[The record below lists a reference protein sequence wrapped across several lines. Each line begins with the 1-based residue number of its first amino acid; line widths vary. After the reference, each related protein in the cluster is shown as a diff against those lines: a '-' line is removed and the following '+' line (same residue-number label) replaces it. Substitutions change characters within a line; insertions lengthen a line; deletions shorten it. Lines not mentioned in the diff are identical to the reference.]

1 MNLSWFS
8 TNSFANA
15 SDLLNTN
22 TTLSTD
28 YNGNLIDYQDMW
40 VSNNGYEDSTGGL
53 VEFGFYVSG
62 LDINSYNELL
72 KLGSTPD
79 AVDVYCG
86 LYTIFGYTTSTGSES
101 WIDKFET
108 SIANEEY
115 TFLSI
120 ASSVMFSAPA
130 SGAIFNFTLPLGSTG
145 SYTAPMV
152 GIASGGTGYAV
163 GDSCYVSGSALG
175 GIDSIND
182 AYVTASSV
190 TGASRTYTNVFIP
203 GGLGGYC
210 SVTISAGGVYSV
222 SLTSAGAGYTASS
235 QTISGE
241 VLGGTSP
248 TNNLIVSIG
257 IVGGGSSAISTIST
271 TSTTGKIR
279 GAIAGVTVTGTYENS
294 AYKFNSDYAKFRVN
308 WDAGTNILN
317 KINISS
323 AYTYN
328 GSTYALRNT
337 FPVNTGASNAND
349 ETRGRIK
356 VRFVIKS
363 PPAGS
368 SIMSNITLNAAALGE
383 L

>member
-8 TNSFANA
+8 TNSFASA

-28 YNGNLIDYQDMW
+28 YTGNLIDYQDMW
-40 VSNNGYEDSTGGL
+40 VSNNGYEDSTGNL
-53 VEFGFYVSG
+53 IDFGFYVSG
-62 LDINSYNELL
+62 LDINAYNELL
-72 KLGSTPD
+72 KLGSVAD
-79 AVDVYCG
+79 ASDVYCG
-86 LYTIFGYTTSTGSES
+86 LYVIFGYTTSTGSQS

-115 TFLSI
+115 TFLNI
-120 ASSVMFSAPA
+120 PSSVMYSAPA
-130 SGAIFNFTLPLGSTG
+130 SGATFNFTLPLGSTG
-145 SYTAPMV
+145 SYTVPMV
-152 GIASGGTGYAV
+152 DIASGGTGYAV

-175 GIDSIND
+175 GVDSIND
-182 AYVTASSV
+182 AYVTASTV
-190 TGASRTYTNVFIP
+190 TGASRTYTNIFIP

-210 SVTISAGGVYSV
+210 SVTVSAGGVYSV
-222 SLTSAGAGYTASS
+222 SLTSGGAGYTASS

-248 TNNLIVSIG
+248 ANNLTVSIG
-257 IVGGGSSAISTIST
+257 VTGGGVINSIST
-271 TSTTGKIR
+271 TSTNGKIR
-279 GAIAGVTVTGTYENS
+279 GAIASVTVTGTHENPS
-294 AYKFNSDYAKFRVN
+294 YIFNSNYAKFRVN

-328 GSTYALRNT
+328 GSTYVLRNT
-337 FPVNTGASNAND
+337 FPVNEGSSNAND
-349 ETRGRIK
+349 ETKGRLK
-356 VRFVIKS
+356 VRFIIKS

-368 SIMSNITLNAAALGE
+368 SILSKITLNAAALGE

>member
-8 TNSFANA
+8 TNSFASA

-22 TTLSTD
+22 TTLSTN
-28 YNGNLIDYQDMW
+28 YTGSLIDYQDMW
-40 VSNNGYEDSTGGL
+40 VSNNGYEDSTGNL
-53 VEFGFYVSG
+53 VDFGFYVSG

-79 AVDVYCG
+79 AVDVHCG
-86 LYTIFGYTTSTGSES
+86 LYTIFGYTTSNGSES

-108 SIANEEY
+108 SIQDGEY
-115 TFLSI
+115 TFRNISS
-120 ASSVMFSAPA
+120 ASMYSAPGT
-130 SGAIFNFTLPLGSTG
+130 GATFNFTLPLGTSDD
-145 SYTAPMV
+145 YTVPMV
-152 GIASGGTGYAV
+152 GIVSGGSGYAV
-163 GDSCYVSGSALG
+163 GDVSYVSGSELG
-175 GIDSIND
+175 GLDSIND

-210 SVTISAGGVYSV
+210 SVTVSAGGVYSV
-222 SLTSAGAGYTASS
+222 TLTAAGAGYTASS

-248 TNNLIVSIG
+248 ANNLSVSIG
-257 IVGGGSSAISTIST
+257 ATGGGAINSISTIST
-271 TSTTGKIR
+271 NGKIR
-279 GAIAGVTVTGTYENS
+279 GAIAGVTVTGTHENP

-308 WDAGTNILN
+308 WDTGTNILN

-323 AYTYN
+323 TYTYN

-337 FPVNTGASNAND
+337 FPVNEGSSNAND
-349 ETRGRIK
+349 ETKGRIK

-363 PPAGS
+363 PPSGN
-368 SIMSNITLNAAALGE
+368 SILSNITLNAAALGE